1 MKLQAFQDLISESR
15 IEMKAENYMDD
26 EDRMKIEKVKKI
38 IEMKRNDM
46 V

>member
-1 MKLQAFQDLISESR
+1 
-15 IEMKAENYMDD
+15 MKADNFMDD